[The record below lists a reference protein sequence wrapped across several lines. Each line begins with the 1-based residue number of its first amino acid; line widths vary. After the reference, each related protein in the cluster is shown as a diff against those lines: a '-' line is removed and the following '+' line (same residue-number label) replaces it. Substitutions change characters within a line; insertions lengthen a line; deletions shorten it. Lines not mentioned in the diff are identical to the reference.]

1 MKKVAMSK
9 WIISACFLTLAA
21 TPVAASDVR
30 LESYRNPKNESLRN
44 INQLHLDGVKSG
56 LMAYNAWSK
65 SHNGQQA
72 FCMPANL
79 ALTVEQAEE
88 IMLRRADK
96 TAAKGDMLVSIL
108 LLAGLRD
115 TYPCETSQS
124 R

>member
-1 MKKVAMSK
+1 MKRSILSV
-9 WIISACFLTLAA
+9 CFLALAA
-21 TPVAASDVR
+21 APAFASDVR
-30 LESYRNPKNESLRN
+30 LDNYRNPKNESFRN
-44 INQLHLDGVKSG
+44 FNQLYLDGVKSG
-56 LMAYNAWSK
+56 LMAYNAWAK

-79 ALTVEQAEE
+79 VLTVDQAED

-108 LLAGLRD
+108 LLSGLRD
-115 TYPCETSQS
+115 AYPCDKPES

>member
-1 MKKVAMSK
+1 MSRS
-9 WIISACFLTLAA
+9 ILVCLLMLAA
-21 TPVAASDVR
+21 TPVDAADVR
-30 LESYRNPKNESLRN
+30 LDNYRNPKNDSFRN
-44 INQLHLDGVKSG
+44 FNQLYLDGVKSG
-56 LMAYNAWSK
+56 LMAYNAWAK
-65 SHNGQQA
+65 SRGGQQA

-115 TYPCETSQS
+115 TYPCEKSES

>member
-1 MKKVAMSK
+1 MK
-9 WIISACFLTLAA
+9 ISVFSICLLTLAA

-56 LMAYNAWSK
+56 LMAFNAWAK
-65 SHNGQQA
+65 SHGSQQA

-108 LLAGLRD
+108 LLAGLRE
-115 TYPCETSQS
+115 TYPCEKPES